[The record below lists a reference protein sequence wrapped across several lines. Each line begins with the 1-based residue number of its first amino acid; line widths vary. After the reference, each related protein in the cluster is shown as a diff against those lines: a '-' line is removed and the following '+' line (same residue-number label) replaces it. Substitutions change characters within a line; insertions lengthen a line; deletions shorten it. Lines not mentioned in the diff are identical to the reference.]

1 MNPELSVKKPSDKK
15 PKEDEEP
22 TSKKGEVR
30 KQSIKIKKPTLQ
42 QQTIGLKVLPPHNA
56 KELAGWTKQ
65 ALSLEAE
72 REQLQAEK
80 TDSSPAAR
88 REAGK

>member
-1 MNPELSVKKPSDKK
+1 VNPELSVKKPSDKK

-42 QQTIGLKVLPPHNA
+42 QQQTTSSKVPHNA
-56 KELAGWTKQ
+56 KEPAGQRK
-65 ALSLEAE
+65 LSVSNPTLRKLTAV
-72 REQLQAEK
+72 Q
-80 TDSSPAAR
+80 
-88 REAGK
+88 

>member
-42 QQTIGLKVLPPHNA
+42 QQTTGSKVPSPHNA
-56 KELAGWTKQ
+56 KELAGWSKQ
-65 ALSLEAE
+65 ALPLETE
-72 REQLQAEK
+72 RKQL
-80 TDSSPAAR
+80 
-88 REAGK
+88 